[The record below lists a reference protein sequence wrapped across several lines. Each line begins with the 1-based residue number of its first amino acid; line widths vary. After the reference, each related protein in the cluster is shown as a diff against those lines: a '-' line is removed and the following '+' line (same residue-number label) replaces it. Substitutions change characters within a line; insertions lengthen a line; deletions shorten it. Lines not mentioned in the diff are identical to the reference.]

1 MQTLSSR
8 TARIPRQLI
17 DRLRGLERLYETK
30 LTDGFRIVYGR
41 GQTREASEQ
50 SAQRNWAAK
59 FGPGTE
65 S

>member
-8 TARIPRQLI
+8 TARIHRQLI
-17 DRLRGLERLYETK
+17 DRLRGMERLYETK
-30 LTDGFRIVYGR
+30 LTDGYRSAFGR

-50 SAQRNWAAK
+50 SAQRTWDAK
-59 FGPGTE
+59 FGPETE